1 MYQYNKKIQKMN
13 NFNDDTEEQ
22 TNELN
27 LNWPQIPDHLY
38 RVLIIGVLIIITK
51 YFNDSKAFIKY
62 LNNKNNIYKNIEK

>member
-1 MYQYNKKIQKMN
+1 MI

-22 TNELN
+22 TKELN

>member
-1 MYQYNKKIQKMN
+1 MYQYNKKIQKMI

-22 TNELN
+22 TNEPN